1 MFQSLCILLLFQ
13 QAPQAKLSEP
23 YGKAAFLALKAIER
37 DTSEMGNKSTK
48 EAIDLAD
55 AEAVSDAEKAVTKAL
70 NRILIDRE
78 LNNNE
83 RSLFALEYQNA
94 VKDIVRWSRPK
105 EDHQSDF
112 DRLRD
117 KFDKQTKEIAGR
129 ERACFSPFEE
139 SLRSR
144 ESKVPE
150 TCKSIGKP

>member
-1 MFQSLCILLLFQ
+1 MLQLFCILFVLQ
-13 QAPQAKLSEP
+13 QTPAPKLSES

-70 NRILIDRE
+70 NHILIDRE

-83 RSLFALEYQNA
+83 RSLFGLEYQNA
-94 VKDIVRWSRPK
+94 VKEIVRWSRPK

-117 KFDKQTKEIAGR
+117 KMDKQMKEIADR
-129 ERACFSPFEE
+129 EKACFAPFEE

-150 TCKSIGKP
+150 TCKSIGEK